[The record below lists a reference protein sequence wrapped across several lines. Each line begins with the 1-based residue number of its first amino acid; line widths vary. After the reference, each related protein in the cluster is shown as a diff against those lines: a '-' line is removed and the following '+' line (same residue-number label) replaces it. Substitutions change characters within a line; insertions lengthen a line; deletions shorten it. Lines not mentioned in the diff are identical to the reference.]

1 MLLGLSLSAF
11 TKLHVIISL
20 IAIAAGVVAL
30 VAFAR
35 GRWLARTTHVFLATT
50 LLTTV
55 TGFLFP
61 FKGFTPALGVGIVS
75 TAVLAVA
82 FWALYAAKLQ
92 GRARAVYA
100 ITAVLSLY
108 FNFFVLVVQGFLKI
122 PALHEMAPN
131 GNEPPFAI
139 AQGVVLLACLVL
151 GFLGS
156 RSGRQQTAPP
166 LPA

>member
-11 TKLHVIISL
+11 TKLHVIISF

-108 FNFFVLVVQGFLKI
+108 FNLFVLVVQGFLKI

-151 GFLGS
+151 GFLGL